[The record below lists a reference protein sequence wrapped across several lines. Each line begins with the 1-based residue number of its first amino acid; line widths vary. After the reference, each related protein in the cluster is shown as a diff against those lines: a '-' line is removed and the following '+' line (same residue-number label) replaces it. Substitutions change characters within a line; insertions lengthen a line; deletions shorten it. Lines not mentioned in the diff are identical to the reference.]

1 MKNLVELTTNKL
13 LNEIVDTAVR
23 QALIQQVKCN
33 EEYEKQREPED
44 AGQPF
49 NFTVSHILREGAHHT
64 CEVLWKIFGGYPYEH
79 HNAIE
84 KIAARGNNS
93 HHLGYDC
100 RDYVEMYMEALEAK

>member
-1 MKNLVELTTNKL
+1 MKNLVELSTNKL

-23 QALIQQVKCN
+23 QALIQQIKCN
-33 EEYEKQREPED
+33 EEYEKQKKLEQ

-64 CEVLWKIFGGYPYEH
+64 CEVLWKVFGGYPYEH

-84 KIAARGNNS
+84 KIAAGDKGPYI
-93 HHLGYDC
+93 GYDC
-100 RDYVEMYMEALEAK
+100 RNYVEMYMEALEGK